1 MSIKLECRICFSKKI
16 EKVLNL
22 GMHPLANSLNRT
34 KAKDEKKS
42 DLCVFF
48 CKSGNTHCA
57 SFNDCQRLSTVVNDC
72 KWLPGT

>member
-22 GMHPLANSLNRT
+22 GMQPLANSLNRT
-34 KAKDEKKS
+34 KAKDEKKY

-48 CKSGNTHCA
+48 CKSC
-57 SFNDCQRLSTVVNDC
+57 STPQLTKSLKKPLNC
-72 KWLPGT
+72 L